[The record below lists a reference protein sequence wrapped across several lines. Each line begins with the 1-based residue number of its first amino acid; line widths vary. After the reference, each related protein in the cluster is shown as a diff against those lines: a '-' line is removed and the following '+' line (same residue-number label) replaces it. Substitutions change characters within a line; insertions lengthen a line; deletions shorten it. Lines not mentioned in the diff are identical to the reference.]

1 MNYKKINLIFIFF
14 IIYSINL
21 FAAPKKATAPKTI
34 VDSFED
40 LAQKILQISPDGKK
54 ASYAFVALSS
64 DDGNA
69 IAEDYVTDALTEA
82 VFNTGKIKIFERA
95 NLEKILSEQKF
106 QSSGL
111 VDEDTV
117 KDIGK
122 IAGVDYICYGTL
134 KNVGESIT
142 VNVRVVDVQNGEICA
157 MSRATVDKDS
167 YLKNVKF
174 EARKQSGE
182 RESSNAKQEK
192 TSDSKMSYE
201 EIKKRADRSSWKV
214 TKVRND
220 FDEETIYSFQCMN
233 PDGSFLFFGYEKCD
247 KPINSRVRCSLSWN
261 VFHANWKDFDFK
273 IDSGDIVKIS
283 QSSTVVFY
291 WDNKLGCNYDKGSNS
306 QTKIYKSDISTSK
319 TLFNMF
325 AQNDVIYVRDKNNV
339 RPFQTEGFLE
349 VLAVN
354 GISVEEIQKVFANE
368 SF

>member
-1 MNYKKINLIFIFF
+1 MLSRRRITILSVLSVFLVLNV
-14 IIYSINL
+14 
-21 FAAPKKATAPKTI
+21 FAAPKKTPKSI
-34 VDSFED
+34 VESFDEI
-40 LAQKILQISPDGKK
+40 AQKLLQTKADGKK

-111 VDEDTV
+111 VDEDTA

-122 IAGVDYICYGTL
+122 IAGVDFICYGTL
-134 KNVGESIT
+134 KNIGESIT

-157 MSRATVDKDS
+157 MARATVEKDA
-167 YLKNVKF
+167 YLKNAKF
-174 EARKQSGE
+174 VARKQSGE
-182 RESSNAKQEK
+182 RVVSNTKQEK
-192 TSDSKMSYE
+192 NNDSKNSYD
-201 EIKKRADRSSWKV
+201 EIKKRANSSSWKV

-220 FDEETIYSFQCMN
+220 FDEETIYSFKCMN

-247 KPINSRVRCSLSWN
+247 KTINSRVRCSLSWN
-261 VFHANWKDFDFK
+261 VFNANWKDFDFK
-273 IDSGDIVKIS
+273 LDSGDILKIS
-283 QSSTVVFY
+283 QNSTVVFY
-291 WDNKLGCNYDKGSNS
+291 WDNKLGFNYDKGSDS
-306 QTKIYKSDISTSK
+306 QTKIYKADISTSK
-319 TLFNMF
+319 NLFNMF
-325 AQNDVIYVRDKNNV
+325 AQNNVIYVRDKKNV
-339 RPFQTEGFLE
+339 RPFQTEGFLD

-354 GISVEEIQKVFANE
+354 GISVDEIQKAFANE

>member
-1 MNYKKINLIFIFF
+1 MLSRRRITILCVLSVFLVLNV
-14 IIYSINL
+14 
-21 FAAPKKATAPKTI
+21 FAAPKKTPKSI
-34 VDSFED
+34 VESFDEI
-40 LAQKILQISPDGKK
+40 AQKLLQTKADGKK

-111 VDEDTV
+111 VDEDTA

-122 IAGVDYICYGTL
+122 IAGVDFICYGTL
-134 KNVGESIT
+134 KNIGDSIT

-157 MSRATVDKDS
+157 MARATVDKDT

-174 EARKQSGE
+174 EARKTGNAVAEQKSTKE
-182 RESSNAKQEK
+182 TVSNAV
-192 TSDSKMSYE
+192 TN
-201 EIKKRADRSSWKV
+201 RAAAKAKADKSSWKTSV
-214 TKVRND
+214 VRND
-220 FDEETIYSFQCMN
+220 FDEETIYSFKCMN

-247 KPINSRVRCSLSWN
+247 KTINSRVRCSLSWN
-261 VFHANWKDFDFK
+261 VFNANWKDFDFK
-273 IDSGDIVKIS
+273 LDSGDIVKIS
-283 QSSTVVFY
+283 QNSTVVFY
-291 WDNKLGCNYDKGSNS
+291 WDNKLGFNYDKGSDS
-306 QTKIYKSDISTSK
+306 QTKIYKADISTSK
-319 TLFNMF
+319 NLFNMF
-325 AQNDVIYVRDKNNV
+325 AQNNVIYVRDKKNV
-339 RPFQTEGFLE
+339 RPFQTEGFLD

-354 GISVEEIQKVFANE
+354 GISVDEIQKAFANE

>member
-1 MNYKKINLIFIFF
+1 MLSRSKKAITSILSIFLIL
-14 IIYSINL
+14 NV
-21 FAAPKKATAPKTI
+21 FAAPKKTPKSIVESFAEIAPK
-34 VDSFED
+34 
-40 LAQKILQISPDGKK
+40 LLQTRPDGKK

-111 VDEDTV
+111 VDEDTA

-134 KNVGESIT
+134 KNVGDSIT

-157 MSRATVDKDS
+157 MARATVDKDS

-220 FDEETIYSFQCMN
+220 FDEETIYSFKCMN
-233 PDGSFLFFGYEKCD
+233 PDGSFILFGYEKAD
-247 KPINSRVRCSLSWN
+247 KPINSRVRCSLSYKEFSCSLKN
-261 VFHANWKDFDFK
+261 MDFK
-273 IDSGDIVKIS
+273 IDSGDILKINN
-283 QSSTVVFY
+283 SSTGSMY
-291 WDNKLGCNYDKGSNS
+291 WDNKGGINY
-306 QTKIYKSDISTSK
+306 TKRSDSYENVYFTDVATSK
-319 TLFNMF
+319 QLFAMF
-325 AQNDVIYVRDKNNV
+325 LSNDVIYIRDDKVV
-339 RPFQTEGFLE
+339 RPFSTEGLAE
-349 VLAVN
+349 VMAIN
-354 GISVEEIQKVFANE
+354 GITVEEIQKAFGNE